1 MTARGIAEQID
12 MLDRGVPFRDNV
24 EAIITAAL
32 AAQLDLVIEELDRV
46 VMPRDAWVEMR
57 ARLDVLRALSPTSDY
72 MQQVQRA
79 EQAEAALHQA
89 REALKK
95 YGVHVYGCSVRRL
108 ENIPC
113 TCGLD
118 AAVGAKEP
126 QP

>member
-57 ARLDVLRALSPTSDY
+57 ARLDMLRALYPT
-72 MQQVQRA
+72 
-79 EQAEAALHQA
+79 
-89 REALKK
+89 
-95 YGVHVYGCSVRRL
+95 
-108 ENIPC
+108 
-113 TCGLD
+113 
-118 AAVGAKEP
+118 EP
-126 QP
+126 TP